1 MVGIQDSGCRIHQV
15 ACEILEND
23 RTIAVIRRLEE
34 GHREEERREGEGKAK
49 GLVVCTLYPGL
60 DPPRQRGG
68 RRAAGA
74 PEFDGGKFLA
84 QIRNNFL
91 GKKANTKL
99 DDEDMQRL
107 RSLPWFRKLQRKWK
121 LNAVSRPTFVGGHK
135 QETPT
140 CVACIS
146 PDCHREVSNN
156 EMCGRMGRRA
166 NNVLLTPLTC

>member
-1 MVGIQDSGCRIHQV
+1 MVR
-15 ACEILEND
+15 L
-23 RTIAVIRRLEE
+23 LEE

-49 GLVVCTLYPGL
+49 GLVMCTLYPGL

-74 PEFDGGKFLA
+74 PEFDGGKFWA

-99 DDEDMQRL
+99 DGEDMQRL

-121 LNAVSRPTFVGGHK
+121 LNAVPKGGRPRHSHLSAKATY
-135 QETPT
+135 
-140 CVACIS
+140 
-146 PDCHREVSNN
+146 R
-156 EMCGRMGRRA
+156 RRA
-166 NNVLLTPLTC
+166 SCAHSAKAGFDDA